1 MANNLP
7 PEKQI
12 AVIAALCEGMSIRA
26 VERLTGAHHD
36 TIMRLGVRAGEG
48 CARLHD
54 YLMQDIR
61 VAIVEMD
68 ELWAFVGKKQ
78 KRTKPEDGN
87 LKGDAYTFIAIDA
100 TNKAVLAYR
109 TGKRNYANTEIFL
122 ADLKM
127 RLASVPVV
135 NLPVLTSD
143 AFRYY
148 EPALKR
154 VFGNRIKYGQ
164 IIKRYA
170 DEANPET
177 SSEASRRYSPG
188 IVVGIDRK
196 PVVRNPPLE
205 AISTSHA
212 ERHNLSV
219 RMASRRFTR
228 LTNAFSKKL
237 ENHIAAVHLY
247 VGHYNFCRVHEALR
261 ITPAMAVGVT
271 DHVWSIA
278 ELLDAAL
285 TGVIEPRL
293 RRSIAKKRPPKKR
306 QLG

>member
-26 VERLTGAHHD
+26 VERLTGTHRD

-87 LKGDAYTFIAIDA
+87 LKGDNYTFIAIDA

-170 DEANPET
+170 DEANPELSNET
-177 SSEASRRYSPG
+177 SRRYSPG
-188 IVVGIDRK
+188 IGVGIDRK
-196 PVVRNPPLE
+196 PVIRNPPLE

-293 RRSIAKKRPPKKR
+293 RRSIAKKRPTKKR
-306 QLG
+306 HLS